1 MARGRKPPPPCSQ
14 KYGKPIFS
22 ASWVPFHAIDFK
34 EAKEEGGSEQK
45 EEKEGGHAVS
55 PPPLGYLILSGGGGD
70 SRTGVKNSI
79 FLSKFDFSSNSLS
92 PPVDEF
98 HTDGD
103 LPYRT
108 AVHPGGEGLICSFPK
123 GCRWFEWDASKDA
136 EAHKLGLKSSEK
148 NLKELED
155 AGQQIAL
162 TFNLD
167 GSMLASGGEDGHLR
181 VFKWPSME
189 MIVDQPNA
197 HECVKDLDFSPEG
210 KLLVSLGDSGP
221 CRIWDLTSS
230 AAVASLSGDKG
241 ESFRFCRFSRV
252 FDSKV
257 LYMATKKGEHGCI
270 LTWDSGSWKRTTEKR
285 IAQNPVSAFNISP
298 DGKLL
303 AIGTAEGDILIADTL
318 SMQVQKKVKEAHLV
332 FVTAL
337 EFSHDSRALVSA
349 SGDSSARVT
358 LVENKKQN
366 GLNIPVLIFMIL
378 LAIVM
383 YFLKMNKVF

>member
-34 EAKEEGGSEQK
+34 EEKEEGGSEEKEEKEEGGSEEK
-45 EEKEGGHAVS
+45 EEKEGGHAAS

-123 GCRWFEWDASKDA
+123 GCRWFEWDASKDV

-197 HECVKDLDFSPEG
+197 HECVKDLDFSPDG

-241 ESFRFCRFSRV
+241 ESFR
-252 FDSKV
+252 
-257 LYMATKKGEHGCI
+257 EHGCI

-285 IAQNPVSAFNISP
+285 IVQNPVSAFNISP

-383 YFLKMNKVF
+383 YFLKMNQVF

>member
-34 EAKEEGGSEQK
+34 EEKEEGGSEQK
-45 EEKEGGHAVS
+45 EEREEDRAAC
-55 PPPLGYLILSGGGGD
+55 PPSLGYLVLSGGGGD

-108 AVHPGGEGLICSFPK
+108 AVHPGSEGLICSFPK
-123 GCRWFEWDASKDA
+123 SCRWFEWDASKNV
-136 EAHKLGLKSSEK
+136 EAHKLGLKSSDK
-148 NLKELED
+148 NLNELED

-162 TFNLD
+162 TFNLE
-167 GSMLASGGEDGHLR
+167 GSMLASGGEDGHVR

-189 MIVDQPNA
+189 MIFDQPNA
-197 HECVKDLDFSPEG
+197 HECVKDLDFSPDG

-221 CRIWDLTSS
+221 CRIWDLASS
-230 AAVASLSGDKG
+230 AAVASLSRDKG
-241 ESFRFCRFSRV
+241 ENFGFCRFSRL

-257 LYMATKKGEHGCI
+257 LYMTTKKGEHAYI
-270 LTWDSGSWKRTTEKR
+270 LTWDTGSWKRITEKR
-285 IAQNPVSAFNISP
+285 IVQNPVSAFNISP

-303 AIGTAEGDILIADTL
+303 AVGTAEGDILIADAL
-318 SMQVQKKVKEAHLV
+318 FMRVQKKVKGAHLV

-358 LVENKKQN
+358 LVEKKEQT
-366 GLNIPVLIFMIL
+366 GICFGC
-378 LAIVM
+378 
-383 YFLKMNKVF
+383 